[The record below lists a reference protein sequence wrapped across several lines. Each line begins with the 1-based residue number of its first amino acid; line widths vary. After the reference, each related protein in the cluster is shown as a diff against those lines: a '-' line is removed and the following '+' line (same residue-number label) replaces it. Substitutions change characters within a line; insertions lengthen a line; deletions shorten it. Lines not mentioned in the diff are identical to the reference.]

1 MNRRERLRRI
11 NRSAV
16 WTLTL
21 SVVFGLVLPIFVLE
35 RDSAPPYT
43 FIRDLGGVQLTEAFS
58 KPGKV
63 PITKTVT
70 YSFDVPAVIVIE
82 SAKKELKE
90 PGWTFFAKYFLFQHT
105 NGDSGM
111 VTPRHDECTLSVT
124 YQQTGFE
131 DLWMRFKTSIGL

>member
-16 WTLTL
+16 WALTL
-21 SVVFGLVLPIFVLE
+21 SLVFGLVLPIFVLQ
-35 RDSAPPYT
+35 RDSAPPYA
-43 FIRDLGGVQLTEAFS
+43 FISDLGGVQLTEAFS

-63 PITKTVT
+63 PPTKTIT
-70 YSFDVPAVIVIE
+70 YSFDVPAVVVIE

-90 PGWTFFAKYFLFQHT
+90 PEWKFFPKYFLFQHK

-111 VTPRHDECTLSVT
+111 ITPRHDECTLSVT
-124 YQQTGFE
+124 FKQTDFG
-131 DLWMRFKTSIGL
+131 DLWIRVKTSIGL